1 MWLQR
6 LIHERTAELSSEAPA
21 RLLKL
26 CLTMALNSTDI
37 PLHMTLSSF
46 STTESSFQKGN
57 DSASN
62 ITEIYDYSTYYDGNY
77 DGTEPC
83 DYGSHGSRF
92 LPLLYSL
99 FFLVGF
105 FGNTLVVWV
114 IMMGAQL
121 KSMTDVCLLNL
132 AVADL
137 LLVMSLPFLAY
148 YAANHWIFGEVWCTV
163 VLGMYYVGF
172 YGSIFFIVLMSIDRY
187 LAVVLAVYA
196 LRIRTKAY
204 GIVASLIIWTMA
216 FSASFPELIYI
227 KVENINNE
235 SLCTAYPNISD
246 NHFLRTFGLFKINIV
261 GLLIPLMIVGFCY
274 TMVLRRLLKIRSPK
288 RFAIRLVVLVMVVFF
303 CCWTPYNIAAFIKG
317 LELKHVINQHCE
329 TSKSIQLALQIT
341 EAIAYS
347 HSCLNPF
354 LYVFVGEK
362 FKRHL
367 IKLLRLTPCIK
378 LKFMTSYLSQAVG
391 SVYSQ
396 TTSVDERSTAM

>member
-1 MWLQR
+1 
-6 LIHERTAELSSEAPA
+6 
-21 RLLKL
+21 
-26 CLTMALNSTDI
+26 MASNSTDI

-46 STTESSFQKGN
+46 STTESLFQKGN

-62 ITEIYDYSTYYDGNY
+62 ITESYDYTTYYTD
-77 DGTEPC
+77 DFPDTEPC
-83 DYGSHGSRF
+83 EYGSHGSRF

-114 IMMGAQL
+114 IMVGAKL

-148 YAANHWIFGEVWCTV
+148 YAANHWIFGQVCCTV

-196 LRIRTKAY
+196 LRIRTKTY
-204 GIVASLIIWTMA
+204 GIVASLIIWIMA
-216 FSASFPELIYI
+216 VSASFPELIYI

-235 SLCTAYPNISD
+235 SLCTAYPKITS
-246 NHFLRTFGLFKINIV
+246 HSLRTFGLFKINV
-261 GLLIPLMIVGFCY
+261 FGLLIPLMIVGYCY

-317 LELKHVINQHCE
+317 LELKDLINQDCE

>member
-1 MWLQR
+1 MCWQYQ
-6 LIHERTAELSSEAPA
+6 IKSEEQTV
-21 RLLKL
+21 KQ
-26 CLTMALNSTDI
+26 CKED
-37 PLHMTLSSF
+37 
-46 STTESSFQKGN
+46 
-57 DSASN
+57 
-62 ITEIYDYSTYYDGNY
+62 YDYSTDFGP
-77 DGTEPC
+77 EPC
-83 DYGSHGSRF
+83 EYGSHGSRF

-132 AVADL
+132 ALADL

-148 YAANHWIFGEVWCTV
+148 YAANHWIFGQVCCTV

-187 LAVVLAVYA
+187 LAVVHAVYA
-196 LRIRTKAY
+196 LRIRTKTY
-204 GIVASLIIWTMA
+204 GIVASLIIWIMA

-227 KVENINNE
+227 KVENKVE
-235 SLCTAYPNISD
+235 SLCTAYPNISII
-246 NHFLRTFGLFKINIV
+246 HFLRTFGLFKINVV

-274 TMVLRRLLKIRSPK
+274 TMVLRRLLKIRSRK

-317 LELKHVINQHCE
+317 LELKHVINPSCE

-378 LKFMTSYLSQAVG
+378 LKFMTTSTG
-391 SVYSQ
+391 SRADSANSCTGCV
-396 TTSVDERSTAM
+396 